1 MLSVYISKIV
11 STTFRSFGIF
21 FSHFSSFFSSFFF
34 FFCFKMLLSEE
45 AYDYL
50 FKIVIIGDSSVGK
63 SNLLLRYTSDEF
75 LEDSRSTIGVE
86 FATKSI
92 TIDNCFIKAQIWD
105 TSGQERYKA
114 ITSAFYRGAV
124 GALLVYDVTRKS
136 SFDHISQ
143 WLKELQEHTD
153 ENIPLVLI
161 GNKVDLANSKR
172 AVSTEDAE
180 RYATEANML
189 FFETS
194 ALDATNVNFAFE
206 TMFEHVYKELAK
218 NKLLK
223 KNSSRDIH
231 SLSVGTT
238 KTITLEPPS
247 SMYKYNHRPHE
258 ARKENDG
265 GCC

>member
-1 MLSVYISKIV
+1 
-11 STTFRSFGIF
+11 
-21 FSHFSSFFSSFFF
+21 
-34 FFCFKMLLSEE
+34 MLLSEE

-75 LEDSRSTIGVE
+75 LEDSRSTI
-86 FATKSI
+86 
-92 TIDNCFIKAQIWD
+92 AQIWD

-124 GALLVYDVTRKS
+124 GALLVYGMGYIDVTRKS
-136 SFDHISQ
+136 SFDHINQ

-153 ENIPLVLI
+153 ESIPLVLI
-161 GNKVDLANSKR
+161 GNKVDLATSKR
-172 AVSTEDAE
+172 AVTTEDAE
-180 RYATEANML
+180 RFATEANML

-206 TMFEHVYKELAK
+206 TMFNHVYKELAK

-231 SLSVGTT
+231 NLSVGAS

-247 SMYKYNHRPHE
+247 SMYRYNHRPHE
-258 ARKENDG
+258 AKNERDG

>member
-1 MLSVYISKIV
+1 MLSEDS
-11 STTFRSFGIF
+11 
-21 FSHFSSFFSSFFF
+21 
-34 FFCFKMLLSEE
+34 
-45 AYDYL
+45 YDYL
-50 FKIVIIGDSSVGK
+50 FKIVIVGDSGVGK

-92 TIDNCFIKAQIWD
+92 KIDKCFIKAQIWD

-124 GALLVYDVTRKS
+124 GALLVYDITRKS
-136 SFDHISQ
+136 SFVHVNH
-143 WLKELQEHTD
+143 WLKELQDHTK

-161 GNKVDLANSKR
+161 GNKMDLANNKR
-172 AVSTEDAE
+172 AVSTEDAQQ
-180 RYATEANML
+180 YAKEANML

-194 ALDATNVNFAFE
+194 ALDATNVNYAFQ
-206 TMFEHVYKELAK
+206 TMFDHTYKELAR
-218 NKLLK
+218 NKLLE
-223 KNSSRDIH
+223 KNSSNNTH
-231 SLSVGTT
+231 TLSVGTT

-247 SMYKYNHRPHE
+247 SMYKSNHRLHDN
-258 ARKENDG
+258 RKENEG

>member
-1 MLSVYISKIV
+1 
-11 STTFRSFGIF
+11 
-21 FSHFSSFFSSFFF
+21 
-34 FFCFKMLLSEE
+34 MLLSEE

-136 SFDHISQ
+136 SFDHINQ

-153 ENIPLVLI
+153 ESIPLVLI
-161 GNKVDLANSKR
+161 GNKLDLATSKR
-172 AVSTEDAE
+172 AVTTEDAE
-180 RYATEANML
+180 RFATEANML

-194 ALDATNVNFAFE
+194 ALDATNVNSAFE
-206 TMFEHVYKELAK
+206 TMFNHVYKELAK

-231 SLSVGTT
+231 NLSVGAS

-247 SMYKYNHRPHE
+247 SMYRYNHRPHE
-258 ARKENDG
+258 AKNERDG